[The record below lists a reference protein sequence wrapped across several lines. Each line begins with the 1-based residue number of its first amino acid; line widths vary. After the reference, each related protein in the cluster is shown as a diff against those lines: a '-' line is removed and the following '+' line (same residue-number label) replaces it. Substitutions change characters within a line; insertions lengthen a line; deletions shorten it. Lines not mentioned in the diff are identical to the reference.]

1 VRPGVDVMVADMA
14 VDFAAAIERAYADP
28 LLWQTL
34 SDNGLANV
42 REHFSFDAARVALKR
57 ILPELKPERQKSKGK
72 SQ

>member
-1 VRPGVDVMVADMA
+1 
-14 VDFAAAIERAYADP
+14 
-28 LLWQTL
+28 
-34 SDNGLANV
+34 V